1 MRIIKLIIWSILI
14 LYWQYL
20 VAPHLSVSGFIPNF
34 VLPLIIFL
42 NLVLQVKFALP
53 LTFLLGLALDLFYPS
68 LLGLNSMALITVS
81 FLIQIFHHSINKE
94 RLLVVFFSV
103 MFLNL
108 VYFSFFL
115 LYYLTS
121 GNRIVFQDINILI
134 ALFYNGVLSTIFIY
148 LLVFLNRLELSWHD

>member
-42 NLVLQVKFALP
+42 NLLLQIKIALP
-53 LTFLLGLALDLFYPS
+53 LTFFLGLALDLFYPS
-68 LLGLNSMALITVS
+68 LLGLNSIALITVS
-81 FLIQIFHHSINKE
+81 FLIQVFHHSINKE

-103 MFLNL
+103 LFLNL
-108 VYFSFFL
+108 VYYSFFL
-115 LYYLTS
+115 LYYIVS
-121 GNRIVFQDINILI
+121 GNRVVFQDLNFLLALI
-134 ALFYNGVLSTIFIY
+134 YNGILSTIFIY
-148 LLVFLNRLELSWHD
+148 FLVFLNRLELSWHD